1 MCIKTESESSLKFDL
16 KLLPACR
23 THVARLHPLHR
34 RHTESLPCSPCQQR
48 KYPDPSLSQPLLLEG
63 DIVFDDEPQD
73 PTLHLASVT
82 LRQRV
87 MVTPRKSQRSSQTV
101 NCGTNFQSCLWEP
114 RGQRE
119 YRLINF
125 RAPVNAGGETF
136 PQCLSPAPD
145 SLKDCF

>member
-1 MCIKTESESSLKFDL
+1 MWQDSTHSTGDTQSPSLAHPASEGS
-16 KLLPACR
+16 AQ
-23 THVARLHPLHR
+23 TPL
-34 RHTESLPCSPCQQR
+34 
-48 KYPDPSLSQPLLLEG
+48 LSQPLLLEG

-73 PTLHLASVT
+73 PALHLASVT

-87 MVTPRKSQRSSQTV
+87 MVTPRKSQSSSQTV

-119 YRLINF
+119 HRLINF